1 MGPFDIIN
9 SINNKTSLEWDDVTE
24 KTYAPFIINR
34 GLSFN
39 MQTIMFANVM
49 NRFPQMNKKMQYD
62 FYFYGVPKG
71 KRFDKWQ
78 KKLEVSSDVQVVKNF
93 YNINTQRAEEAL
105 KLLSNEQLDM
115 IKEKMKKGGRK

>member
-1 MGPFDIIN
+1 MTPFDIIN

-39 MQTIMFANVM
+39 MQTVMFANVM
-49 NRFPQMNKKMQYD
+49 NRFPQIDKKMQYD

-78 KKLEVSSDVQVVKNF
+78 KKTELGSDVQAVKDF
-93 YNINTQRAEEAL
+93 YNINTDRAVEAL

-115 IKEKMKKGGRK
+115 IKEKLKKGGRK

>member
-1 MGPFDIIN
+1 MSPFDIVN
-9 SINNKTSLEWDDVTE
+9 SINNKTSLEWDDVTA
-24 KTYAPFIINR
+24 KAYAPFIINR

-49 NRFPQMNKKMQYD
+49 NRFPSLDKKMQYD

-78 KKLEVSSDVQVVKNF
+78 KKLELSSDVQAVKDF
-93 YNINTQRAEEAL
+93 YDINTDRAVEAL

-115 IKEKMKKGGRK
+115 IKEKLKKGGRK

>member
-1 MGPFDIIN
+1 MTPFDIVN

-24 KTYAPFIINR
+24 KTYSPFIINR

-39 MQTIMFANVM
+39 MQTIMFAAAM
-49 NRFPQMNKKMQYD
+49 NKYPQLSKKMQYD
-62 FYFYGVPKG
+62 FFFNGVPKG

-78 KKLEVSSDVQVVKNF
+78 KKTELGDDVKALQEF
-93 YNINTQRAEEAL
+93 FNINIQRAEEAL